1 MQVTRNVFTIADLVK
16 WLDEKSLIINRDYQ
30 RGSGLWPINAR
41 SYFIDTILNGY
52 PFPKV
57 TIRQKMDSKT
67 RKAVREIIDGQ
78 QRLITIYDF
87 VENKIMLSSVSKLY
101 KGNRFLDLED

>member
-57 TIRQKMDSKT
+57 TSKLGGKST
-67 RKAVREIIDGQ
+67 SPRNG
-78 QRLITIYDF
+78 TGYHPTF
-87 VENKIMLSSVSKLY
+87 VEY
-101 KGNRFLDLED
+101 RGT